1 MELHSDSLVFFINGH
16 RTFSYPRIKTDK
28 GGQFPFTDH
37 KYYLLLDMQLGGS
50 WVGKVDPKELP
61 VEMEIDRVKFYSFEQ
76 ESKSKK

>member
-1 MELHSDSLVFFINGH
+1 
-16 RTFSYPRIKTDK
+16 
-28 GGQFPFTDH
+28 
-37 KYYLLLDMQLGGS
+37 MQLGGS